1 VRLKPNDTSN
11 DEARLTRLIWLA
23 SIVVPAAVLLLLFCA
38 AQPAH
43 SLTIQPPLPGG
54 GTPIEVEETEE
65 AEEELEECGESELEE
80 EDEEAEE
87 ECGELE
93 EEDPFPPEECV
104 LQTARARVFAYTSHD
119 KVRLVISYTSVS
131 PAEVIVDYR
140 LKGAKGSLKLG
151 EARQRFSKQGLFRL
165 SESLSKAE
173 MAKVRSAKEF
183 TVEMEIPGTPRYC
196 HRFYDRH
203 LTIKHSVHNQ
213 LVWFQSDSIFGTG
226 GSGRRHRA
234 KS

>member
-1 VRLKPNDTSN
+1 VRLKPNDTAN
-11 DEARLTRLIWLA
+11 DEARLTRLVWLA
-23 SIVVPAAVLLLLFCA
+23 SFAVPVAVFLLLFCA

-65 AEEELEECGESELEE
+65 AEEELEECGEFEE
-80 EDEEAEE
+80 EDEEVEE
-87 ECGELE
+87 ECEELE
-93 EEDPFPPEECV
+93 EEESPFPPEECV

-173 MAKVRSAKEF
+173 MSKVRSAKEF
-183 TVEMEIPGTPRYC
+183 TVEMEIPGTPHYC

-213 LVWFQSDSIFGTG
+213 LVWFQSDSIFGTE
-226 GSGRRHRA
+226 SSSRPHRA
-234 KS
+234 KG